1 MITAIFLFLTG
12 IGLLLFGVQF
22 MGQSLEKLL
31 GANFRKKINK
41 FAGNRFSSFG
51 LGTLI
56 TFVLQSST
64 ASTAMFV
71 GFAGAGIITLFQGI
85 NLIIGCN
92 VGTAISAF
100 LLAFESFNVVVII
113 ASFALVGVV
122 INLFAKNNPTLK
134 NVGNTLIGFGILFA
148 GLVMISNGTDFFKTL
163 SGFDSFILSFKNP
176 FLLIVVGA
184 LITALLQS
192 SFGSFAIIIS
202 LMATSSG
209 VGFDIVSACYL
220 VYGVNIGTCL
230 TSIIT
235 GYSTNTDGKRVAWF
249 HLIFNLFGTILFTL
263 LTLFVPWTNLLTNII
278 KNTTLQVLFVN
289 LIFNVI
295 TAIFTLSFAKGC
307 TKLTKLLVRRSKK
320 EIKSAFTIR
329 SGELETPTL
338 AIKKLNFGAL
348 KLLED
353 YKVCFD
359 KLNTYMLSSD
369 VKNTKALR
377 QGLMEL
383 EHNCDTV
390 FSNTIKISS
399 QTQINDQRNIIF
411 VQHFVNNLKNII
423 QNINKVIE
431 QNVVDGQRLNI
442 KVRQKN
448 TLKKIFDKLDKIN
461 VLLNEIF
468 ENYYNENFSFKCYE
482 FVDQILD
489 IEEEIS
495 ALKSNDK
502 RVSTFAYSQKSEKD
516 TGNNIFNIM
525 NELSAFKN
533 SLVDISVNTLV
544 FFNDEKE
551 KDNKEGEIAK
561 WKKL

>member
-1 MITAIFLFLTG
+1 MVSAIFLFLTG

-51 LGTLI
+51 LGTII

-100 LLAFESFNVVVII
+100 LLAFESIDVVVII

-122 INLFAKNNPTLK
+122 INLFAKNSPTLK

-148 GLVMISNGTDFFKTL
+148 GLVMISNGTDYFKSL
-163 SGFDSFILSFKNP
+163 SGFDAFILSFKNP
-176 FLLIVVGA
+176 FLLIIVGA

-202 LMATSSG
+202 LMATSTG
-209 VGFDIVSACYL
+209 AGFDIVSACYL

-230 TSIIT
+230 TTIIT

-249 HLIFNLFGTILFTL
+249 HLIFNLIGTIIFTI
-263 LTLFVPWTNLLTNII
+263 LTLFVPWTKVLTNIVT
-278 KNTTLQVLFVN
+278 NTTLQVLFVN
-289 LIFNVI
+289 LIFNIV
-295 TAIFTLSFAKGC
+295 TAIITLTFAKTC
-307 TKLTKLLVRRSKK
+307 TKLTKLLIRRSKK
-320 EIKSAFTIR
+320 EIQSAFTIR

-353 YKVCFD
+353 YNSCFD
-359 KLNTYMLSSD
+359 KLNTYLLSSE
-369 VKNTKALR
+369 VKNPKALK
-377 QGLMEL
+377 QNLLVL
-383 EHNCDTV
+383 EHNCDAV
-390 FSNTIKISS
+390 FSNTVKISS
-399 QTQINDQRNIIF
+399 QTQIQDQRNIIF
-411 VQHFVNNLKNII
+411 VQHFVNNLKNIT
-423 QNINKVIE
+423 QNINNVIG
-431 QNVVDGQRLNI
+431 QNVVDGQRLTI

-448 TLKKIFDKLDKIN
+448 TLKKIFENLDKIN
-461 VLLNEIF
+461 SLLNNIF
-468 ENYYNENFSFKCYE
+468 ENYYNENYSFKCYE

-525 NELSAFKN
+525 NELSDLKN
-533 SLVDISVNTLV
+533 SLVDIAVNTLV
-544 FFNDEKE
+544 FFDDEQLKE
-551 KDNKEGEIAK
+551 NEEGGIAK